1 MWLPNLIKNVE
12 VLVLKQSVTKNPQDG
27 KKKKG
32 FHNDIPLLLVS
43 EGTTD
48 LLVAMGETRPGPVPQ
63 APQFNPS
70 SALVCW
76 EPLGN

>member
-1 MWLPNLIKNVE
+1 MWLANLIKNVE

-32 FHNDIPLLLVS
+32 FHYDIPLLLVS
-43 EGTTD
+43 EGTTE